1 MMDTDFNKK
10 WSKCLELIR
19 DNIGQ
24 ARFDTWFACA
34 KPVSFNDNCLVLHL
48 PSNFHVEKYEDDFYE
63 VLSFALKKV
72 FGNNFKKLAYDVEVV
87 SKDKESV
94 VTIESPE
101 KSHVI
106 KNKLTTSVITPV
118 EKRETNFDPQLNFSL
133 TFENYCVGESNRL
146 PVTIAEYIADNPGK
160 QEFNPFFLYGSVGVG
175 KTHLIQAIGIRIKE
189 KNPNAKVLFIP
200 MNQFQYLYA
209 NAVKTKTIPA
219 FINWYQQMDVILFDD
234 LHQLANKTGT
244 ADALFPIFNH
254 LQQRNKNLIFTCDR
268 PPVELDGIADRLI
281 DRFKWGIT
289 EQLTGPDLQLR
300 RQILEY
306 KSAKNGLGLSPEV
319 IDMIAREIT
328 GSVRELENI
337 VNGLL
342 LRAINLNAPITPQ
355 LVRDVM
361 SHIVKKEEKRP
372 MNFDMIVET
381 TAEYYNLNPDA
392 IFSQSRLRDIADARQ
407 MIMYLTHK
415 HTSLSSP
422 AIGRKLNRAHATVL
436 HGISSIKD
444 RLDYSKELSDAVA
457 AIEADLFS

>member
-1 MMDTDFNKK
+1 
-10 WSKCLELIR
+10 
-19 DNIGQ
+19 
-24 ARFDTWFACA
+24 
-34 KPVSFNDNCLVLHL
+34 
-48 PSNFHVEKYEDDFYE
+48 
-63 VLSFALKKV
+63 
-72 FGNNFKKLAYDVEVV
+72 
-87 SKDKESV
+87 
-94 VTIESPE
+94 
-101 KSHVI
+101 
-106 KNKLTTSVITPV
+106 
-118 EKRETNFDPQLNFSL
+118 
-133 TFENYCVGESNRL
+133 
-146 PVTIAEYIADNPGK
+146 
-160 QEFNPFFLYGSVGVG
+160 
-175 KTHLIQAIGIRIKE
+175 
-189 KNPNAKVLFIP
+189 